1 MNPIRHKSPKTQ
13 NSMANNF
20 FKSPKR
26 NEINIINFNSGGI
39 ISSHKNFNINN
50 NHFNYNYN
58 KNDYNYYDEI
68 AKAFNFIT
76 FILKQKD
83 NQIKELKIKIEQ
95 LQKQLNDINE
105 TNIMTFNNKDI
116 TEFSSTDENL
126 NKLNANMNDFK
137 SITFNYNQNKINM
150 LSSENSKKYKQMTH
164 NILST
169 QIGSSMNNINQ
180 SNILNNT
187 NDKLKNQNNENNNS
201 LNIIS
206 KIRNLKNV
214 NIYSNNNNYI
224 NKYESLEPINNQ
236 TNLNVNINEHSSEK
250 NNINPIKKGS
260 YHNINLRNR
269 NGSGGKFINFTINYN
284 DNDVLRTK
292 KMKIVNFDHSL
303 NKLGKDNSRSNSFN
317 LSDDGNTIQSK
328 KEVKK
333 LLKEI
338 KGKLK
343 AEKFKKF
350 ITYIKYL
357 INNKNSDQK
366 SKIIFEINNLL
377 ADKKLIAKFEN
388 IMKIKQ

>member
-20 FKSPKR
+20 FNSPKR
-26 NEINIINFNSGGI
+26 NEINIINFNSGGV
-39 ISSHKNFNINN
+39 ISNHKNFNINN

-76 FILKQKD
+76 FVLKQND

-95 LQKQLNDINE
+95 LQKQLNNINE

-116 TEFSSTDENL
+116 NEFASTEENF
-126 NKLNANMNDFK
+126 NKLNSNMNGFK

-180 SNILNNT
+180 SNILNKT
-187 NDKLKNQNNENNNS
+187 NDKLKNKNNENNNS
-201 LNIIS
+201 LNIIG
-206 KIRNLKNV
+206 KIKNLKNV
-214 NIYSNNNNYI
+214 YIYNNNNNYK
-224 NKYESLEPINNQ
+224 NKYESLESLNNQ
-236 TNLNVNINEHSSEK
+236 INLNVNINEHSSEK

-269 NGSGGKFINFTINYN
+269 NGSGGKFINFNTNYN

-303 NKLGKDNSRSNSFN
+303 NNLGKDNSRSNSFN

-343 AEKFKKF
+343 AEKFKIF

-377 ADKKLIAKFEN
+377 ADKNLIAKFEN